1 METVT
6 TEFTL
11 WTVRGPIRDVS
22 CTAKPDGGAL
32 ALIVRYGDEAMLRE
46 RYGGL
51 GPLVTRAEELRTRMV
66 NALSN

>member
-1 METVT
+1 VT
-6 TEFTL
+6 AEFPL
-11 WTVRGPIRDVS
+11 WTVHGAIRDVN

-46 RYGGL
+46 LYGGL
-51 GPLVTRAEELRTRMV
+51 GPLVTRAEELRTRIV